1 MATRTSYDV
10 TIIGAG
16 LAGLQ
21 CARLLSRQGVNVL
34 LIDRKNTLDQKI
46 HTTGIFVR
54 RTLVDF
60 DIPDDCL
67 GRGIKHVSLYSPAL
81 RSHEIVSEHDE
92 FRIGRMGQLY
102 QRYLQQCLHS
112 GVDWL
117 PQTSYL
123 NHSTANGKLTLRLS
137 SGSST
142 RSITTRYLI
151 GGDGARSRVARD
163 LKLELNREFIVGV
176 ESVFEGA
183 VLDGPPR
190 LLCFL
195 DPKLAPGYIAWIAH
209 DGDETHLGVGGYP
222 SLFDPTV
229 ALQDFRSRV
238 ANIIDLRKA
247 KQIEARAGL
256 IPVGGVLRNIA
267 NAHGLLIGD
276 AAGAVSPLTAGGL
289 DPCMRLSAFAAK
301 VVTEYL
307 STGDS
312 QVLQAYSGELFRSR
326 FASRLWA
333 RRIAATLRQ
342 PQLLELGCALLRL
355 PVFSRLA
362 HHVFFGRGSF
372 PDVTD
377 NLQHGLAPMPSVDRS

>member
-1 MATRTSYDV
+1 VKASYDV

-34 LIDRKNTLDQKI
+34 LVDRKNTLDQKI

-67 GRGIKHVSLYSPAL
+67 GPAIKHVTLYSPAL
-81 RSHEIVSEHDE
+81 RPLELVSQHDE

-123 NHSTANGKLTLRLS
+123 SHSVANGKITLRLN

-151 GGDGARSRVARD
+151 GADGARSRVARD
-163 LKLELNREFIVGV
+163 LKLEVNREWIVGI
-176 ESVFEGA
+176 ESVFQGA

-209 DGDETHLGVGGYP
+209 DGEETHLGVGGYP
-222 SLFDPTV
+222 SLFDPMV

-267 NAHGLLIGD
+267 NSNGLLTGD

-289 DPCMRLSAFAAK
+289 DPCMRLSAFAAS

-307 STGDS
+307 STSDVE
-312 QVLQAYSGELFRSR
+312 VLQAYSGELFRSR

-333 RRIAATLRQ
+333 RRIAATLRHS
-342 PQLLELGCALLRL
+342 QLIELGCALLRL
-355 PVFSRLA
+355 PLFSRLG

-377 NLQHGLAPMPSVDRS
+377 RSQLTIVSKAFPH

>member
-1 MATRTSYDV
+1 MRTSYDV

-21 CARLLSRQGVNVL
+21 CARLLARQGLNVL
-34 LIDRKNTLDQKI
+34 LVDRKNTLDQKI

-60 DIPDDCL
+60 DIPEDCL
-67 GRGIKHVSLYSPAL
+67 GPAIKHVELFSPAH
-81 RSHEIVSEHDE
+81 RSLELVSEHDE

-123 NHSTANGKLTLRLS
+123 SHSGVGGKLTLRLN

-142 RSITTRYLI
+142 HSINTRYLI
-151 GGDGARSRVARD
+151 GADGARSRVARA
-163 LKLELNREFIVGV
+163 LNLEENREWIVGV
-176 ESVFEGA
+176 ESVLHGA
-183 VLDGPPR
+183 ELDGPPR

-195 DPKLAPGYIAWIAH
+195 DPKLAPGYIAWIAY
-209 DGDETHLGVGGYP
+209 DGEETHLGVGGYP
-222 SLFDPTV
+222 SLFDPLS

-238 ANIIDLRKA
+238 ANIIDLRNA
-247 KQIEARAGL
+247 KQIESRAGF

-267 NAHGLLIGD
+267 NSTGMLIGD

-289 DPCMRLSAFAAK
+289 DPCMRLSAFAAH

-307 STGDS
+307 SSGDV
-312 QVLQAYSGELFRSR
+312 QALEAYSGELFRSR

-333 RRIAATLRQ
+333 RRIASTVRQ
-342 PQLLELGCALLRL
+342 PQLLELGCAILRL
-355 PVFSRLA
+355 PLFTRLA

-377 NLQHGLAPMPSVDRS
+377 DLSSRAELEALR

>member
-1 MATRTSYDV
+1 MATRYDV
-10 TIIGAG
+10 TLIGAG

-21 CARLLSRQGVNVL
+21 CARLLAQQGLSVL
-34 LIDRKNTLDQKI
+34 LVDRKHTLDQKI

-67 GRGIKHVSLYSPAL
+67 GPPIRHVSLYSPAL
-81 RSHEIVSEHDE
+81 RALELVSDHDE

-102 QRYLQQCLHS
+102 LRYLQQCLLS
-112 GVDWL
+112 GVHWL

-123 NHSTANGKLTLRLS
+123 SHSTANGKTTVRLS
-137 SGSST
+137 SDSST
-142 RSITTRYLI
+142 HSITTRYLI
-151 GGDGARSRVARD
+151 GADGARSRVARD
-163 LKLELNREFIVGV
+163 LKLELNREWIVGV
-176 ESVFEGA
+176 ENVFHGA

-195 DPKLAPGYIAWIAH
+195 DPKLAPGYIAWVAH

-222 SLFDPTV
+222 TLFDPVT
-229 ALQDFRSRV
+229 ALQNFRARV
-238 ANIIDLRKA
+238 TGIIDLRKA
-247 KQIEARAGL
+247 TPLESRAGF

-267 NAHGLLIGD
+267 NSTGLLIGD

-289 DPCMRLSAFAAK
+289 DPCMRLSVFAAS
-301 VVTEYL
+301 VVSEYL
-307 STGDS
+307 STGDI

-333 RRIAATLRQ
+333 RRIASTLRQ
-342 PQLLELGCALLRL
+342 PQLIEIGCAVLRL
-355 PVFSRLA
+355 PLFSRLA

-372 PDVTD
+372 PDVPD
-377 NLQHGLAPMPSVDRS
+377 SSQQRLNASVMDRA

>member
-1 MATRTSYDV
+1 MRTSYDV

-21 CARLLSRQGVNVL
+21 CARLLARQGVNVL
-34 LIDRKNTLDQKI
+34 LVDRKNTLDQKV

-60 DIPDDCL
+60 DLPEDCL
-67 GRGIKHVSLYSPAL
+67 GPPIKNVTLYSPAHRPL
-81 RSHEIVSEHDE
+81 ELVSKHDE
-92 FRIGRMGQLY
+92 FRVGRMGQLY
-102 QRYLQQCLHS
+102 QRYLQQCLLA
-112 GVDWL
+112 GVDWQ

-123 NHSTANGKLTLRLS
+123 SHAACNGKLTLRLG
-137 SGSST
+137 SGSAT
-142 RSITTRYLI
+142 RTLTTRYLI
-151 GGDGARSRVARD
+151 GADGARSRVARD
-163 LKLELNREFIVGV
+163 LQLEQNREWIVGI
-176 ESVFEGA
+176 ESVFQGA

-209 DGDETHLGVGGYP
+209 DGEETHLGVGGYP
-222 SLFDPTV
+222 SLFDPAT
-229 ALQDFRSRV
+229 ALVDFRARV

-247 KQIEARAGL
+247 KQIETRAGF

-267 NAHGLLIGD
+267 NSSGLLIGD

-289 DPCMRLSAFAAK
+289 DPCMRLSAFAAN
-301 VVTEYL
+301 VVTGYL
-307 STGDS
+307 STGDAR
-312 QVLQAYSGELFRSR
+312 VLQSYSGELFRSR

-333 RRIAATLRQ
+333 RRVAASLRQ

-362 HHVFFGRGSF
+362 NHVFFGRGSF
-372 PDVTD
+372 PDVSGPVPVQPQIT
-377 NLQHGLAPMPSVDRS
+377 QMS

>member
-1 MATRTSYDV
+1 MRTSYDV

-21 CARLLSRQGVNVL
+21 CARLLSRQNLNVL
-34 LIDRKNTLDQKI
+34 LVDRKNTLDQKI

-67 GRGIKHVSLYSPAL
+67 GLGIKHVTLYSPAHRPL
-81 RSHEIVSEHDE
+81 ELVSRHDE

-102 QRYLQQCLHS
+102 QRYLQQCLHA

-123 NHSTANGKLTLRLS
+123 SHSVAHGKLTLRLN

-151 GGDGARSRVARD
+151 GADGARSRVARD
-163 LKLELNREFIVGV
+163 LKLELNREWIVGV
-176 ESVFEGA
+176 ESVFQGA

-222 SLFDPTV
+222 SLFDPMV

-267 NAHGLLIGD
+267 SSNGMLIGD

-289 DPCMRLSAFAAK
+289 DPCMRLSAFAAS

-307 STGDS
+307 STGNV

-333 RRIAATLRQ
+333 RRIASSVRQ

-355 PVFSRLA
+355 PLFNRLA

-377 NLQHGLAPMPSVDRS
+377 NSQHGLAPMPFVDRS